1 VSYAVEN
8 ALFQWEDGERH
19 LRQTPEPARAHLEGA
34 VMAVLDELRR
44 RLGSAFSVEELAAFY
59 AQDVDWASDIAQR
72 EAAGTDSSFVV
83 DAAFCRYAREAT
95 NYAGGR
101 TREVIGRAH
110 SPADR

>member
-1 VSYAVEN
+1 MTDA
-8 ALFQWEDGERH
+8 EDA
-19 LRQTPEPARAHLEGA
+19 PA
-34 VMAVLDELRR
+34 
-44 RLGSAFSVEELAAFY
+44 Y
-59 AQDVDWASDIAQR
+59 
-72 EAAGTDSSFVV
+72 SSFVV

>member
-1 VSYAVEN
+1 
-8 ALFQWEDGERH
+8 
-19 LRQTPEPARAHLEGA
+19 
-34 VMAVLDELRR
+34 
-44 RLGSAFSVEELAAFY
+44 
-59 AQDVDWASDIAQR
+59 
-72 EAAGTDSSFVV
+72 VV